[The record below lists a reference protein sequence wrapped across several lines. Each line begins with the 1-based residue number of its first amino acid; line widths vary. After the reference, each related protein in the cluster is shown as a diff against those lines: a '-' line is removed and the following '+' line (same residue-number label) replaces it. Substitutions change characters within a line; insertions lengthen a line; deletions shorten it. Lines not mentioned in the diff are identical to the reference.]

1 MAMLKSMAGQP
12 GVFAPAAEIAVTLEQ
27 PAGADNV
34 LFIRFYEG
42 PSGFSG
48 RMPPSGPAQQRLETL
63 LQSLPDVDQV
73 MGSMP
78 NAIRRAIATAAQRGP
93 APQ

>member
-1 MAMLKSMAGQP
+1 MAGQP

-48 RMPPSGPAQQRLETL
+48 RWPPSGSPQQRLEAL
-63 LQSLPDVDQV
+63 LQSLPDVDQI
-73 MGSMP
+73 MGSLP
-78 NAIRRAIATAAQRGP
+78 TAIRRAIATAATRG
-93 APQ
+93 APPQ